1 MQVEFDLEDDSDE
14 GTCSLT
20 GQPRAS
26 TAEGVRE
33 GPAKGQMCGVLATP
47 PSSQCPF
54 SAWGRKEPLKAETL
68 GVEMGSV
75 GEEGTGPVASC
86 SLSLFSPK
94 ACWKSASSQEPCLE
108 LRNRQ
113 GAQRRGR
120 EPGGVETGWLDGWTG
135 RSSTPKIPDWNIAMA
150 PAL

>member
-68 GVEMGSV
+68 GVEMGGV

-94 ACWKSASSQEPCLE
+94 ACWKSATSQEPCLE

-113 GAQRRGR
+113 GAQRR
-120 EPGGVETGWLDGWTG
+120 
-135 RSSTPKIPDWNIAMA
+135 
-150 PAL
+150 